1 MSGLQFC
8 FCSLSGGGYGQKNLI
23 REFFALRGNSILI
36 VRGVINSS
44 KRGGE
49 RNCYGLLG
57 KTGERLVVMAT
68 LYIIQQ

>member
-1 MSGLQFC
+1 MGYNSVFVP
-8 FCSLSGGGYGQKNLI
+8 SPGGGYGQNNLI